1 MKKIDVTKLKAYQT
15 MPNLKS
21 KDTDWIKWV
30 DFVMA
35 QYGRTLGSQIFI
47 NTWQKRGSRDAN
59 SRTIRQHLKS
69 KYDIEIDQS
78 VWDNVVDVAGGI
90 GDGFDKLLKVGK
102 ITAYVVVGIVA
113 VTVVGVAISL
123 IKNPSNAL
131 LATPQGRMAK
141 MTGGLNK

>member
-1 MKKIDVTKLKAYQT
+1 MEKVDVTKLKAYQT

-30 DFVMA
+30 DFVMS
-35 QYGRTLGSQIFI
+35 QYGRTLGTQIFI

-59 SRTIRQHLKS
+59 SRTIRQHLKG
-69 KYDIEIDQS
+69 KYDIEIDES

-90 GDGFDKLLKVGK
+90 GDGFNKLLKVGK

-131 LATPQGRMAK
+131 LATPHGRALK
-141 MTGGLNK
+141 MSGGLRK